1 MLTQI
6 EPRLGRA
13 DIVVNSFHSRV
24 SNTSEEFSRAPEMS
38 FSEIISQPRML
49 LQNSK
54 SRIAFEQLQC
64 SADRH
69 CRRQFNKQMDM
80 VNSDMKLVNFT
91 SMLFCDLS
99 QKNFT
104 INFNSTKFKR
114 IPRVFWLPHE
124 VESILPEG
132 MTKGL
137 QIHFFPPESAVR
149 NKAHANSKLVCR
161 EGNISPLCNNQSF
174 QEYKMED
181 GDSSLCLKAEVSSPF
196 M

>member
-1 MLTQI
+1 MLRQI
-6 EPRLGRA
+6 EPRLRRT
-13 DIVVNSFHSRV
+13 DVVVNSFHGCI
-24 SNTSEEFSRAPEMS
+24 SNTSEEFSWAPEMP
-38 FSEIISQPRML
+38 FSEIISQPGML

-54 SRIAFEQLQC
+54 SRIPFEQLQC
-64 SADRH
+64 PTDRH

-80 VNSDMKLVNFT
+80 VDSDMKLIDFT
-91 SMLFCDLS
+91 SMFFCDLS

-104 INFNSTKFKR
+104 INFNSNKFER
-114 IPRVFWLPHE
+114 IPSIFGFPDE
-124 VESILPEG
+124 VESVLPEG

-174 QEYKMED
+174 QEFKLED
-181 GDSSLCLKAEVSSPF
+181 GDSSLYT
-196 M
+196 

>member
-6 EPRLGRA
+6 EPRLGRSN
-13 DIVVNSFHSRV
+13 VVINSSHSCI
-24 SNTSEEFSRAPEMS
+24 SNTSEKFSRAPEMS

-54 SRIAFEQLQC
+54 SRISLEQLQC
-64 SADRH
+64 LADRH
-69 CRRQFNKQMDM
+69 CGWKFNKQMDM
-80 VNSDMKLVNFT
+80 IDSDMKLVDFT
-91 SMLFCDLS
+91 SMFFCDLS
-99 QKNFT
+99 QKNLT
-104 INFNSTKFKR
+104 INFNSIKFER
-114 IPRVFWLPHE
+114 IPSIFGFPNKM
-124 VESILPEG
+124 ESILPEG
-132 MTKGL
+132 MAKGL

-174 QEYKMED
+174 QEFKME
-181 GDSSLCLKAEVSSPF
+181 GGAPPWLKSEGIRAIC

>member
-6 EPRLGRA
+6 KPRLRRTN
-13 DIVVNSFHSRV
+13 IVVNSFHSCIP
-24 SNTSEEFSRAPEMS
+24 NTSEEFSRTPEMS
-38 FSEIISQPRML
+38 FSKIISQPGML

-54 SRIAFEQLQC
+54 SRIPFEQLQC
-64 SADRH
+64 PTDRH

-80 VNSDMKLVNFT
+80 VDSDMKLIDFT
-91 SMLFCDLS
+91 SMFFCDLS

-104 INFNSTKFKR
+104 INFNSNKFER
-114 IPRVFWLPHE
+114 IPSIFGFPHE
-124 VESILPEG
+124 VESVLPEG

-137 QIHFFPPESAVR
+137 QIHFFPPESAR
-149 NKAHANSKLVCR
+149 GNIAHANSKLVCR
-161 EGNISPLCNNQSF
+161 EGNISPLCNNHLF
-174 QEYKMED
+174 QEYKMGD

>member
-6 EPRLGRA
+6 EPRLGRSN
-13 DIVVNSFHSRV
+13 VVINSFHSCI
-24 SNTSEEFSRAPEMS
+24 SNTSEKFSRAPEMS

-54 SRIAFEQLQC
+54 SRISLEQLQC
-64 SADRH
+64 LADRH
-69 CRRQFNKQMDM
+69 CWGQFNKQMDM
-80 VNSDMKLVNFT
+80 VNSDMKLVDFT
-91 SMLFCDLS
+91 SVFFCDLS
-99 QKNFT
+99 QKNLT
-104 INFNSTKFKR
+104 INFNSNKFER
-114 IPRVFWLPHE
+114 IPSIFGLPNKME
-124 VESILPEG
+124 CILPEG

-161 EGNISPLCNNQSF
+161 EGNISPLCNNQSV
-174 QEYKMED
+174 QEFKMEG
-181 GDSSLCLKAEVSSPF
+181 GDSSICLKAEVSSPL